1 MKTYV
6 LAALTVIFLCVT
18 LLTGVQAEKQVEP
31 KALFESTC
39 SPCHSLDWPRSKKMS
54 KEEWASII
62 DRMKSNGLS
71 ISDEDSKVILEYLSK
86 EFGK

>member
-1 MKTYV
+1 MKIYV
-6 LAALTVIFLCVT
+6 FAAVTLSFICVT
-18 LLTGVQAEKQVEP
+18 LLTGVQAEKQVDP

-39 SPCHSLDWPRSKKMS
+39 SPCHSTDWPRSKKLS

-71 ISDEDSKVILEYLSK
+71 ISGDEYKVILEYLSK